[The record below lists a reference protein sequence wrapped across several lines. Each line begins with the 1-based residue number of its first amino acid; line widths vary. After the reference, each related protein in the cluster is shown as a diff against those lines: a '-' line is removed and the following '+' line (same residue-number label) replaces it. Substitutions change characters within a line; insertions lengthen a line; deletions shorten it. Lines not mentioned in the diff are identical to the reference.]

1 MPSQSKED
9 TTALS
14 MKFIVLFAI
23 SITAAA
29 VGLAIWPGALKAGGP
44 VINSFVA
51 VPDCILPDPR
61 RGILSYRVSGGI
73 MRIRLYAVHHG
84 GRVREFHSQSSGL
97 TPAPSMAASNVIDPG
112 AASDIESYVLSAA
125 AEEAKPVQPVG
136 IRQIEFFDGSRY
148 FALAVFYPADLPDTS
163 APSFNLPFFVNL
175 HLYKDAE
182 IAEGKFP
189 LVMFSHGR
197 GSNPLSYAWFAET
210 LASHGY
216 IVAAPY
222 HYRANTY
229 NSSIAY
235 LANKLWQRPLDVSF
249 DITAL
254 LNDALWGKHIDAGRI
269 GIAGHSQGGFTSL
282 WIGGAKVNPDQ
293 YLAFQRGWKNNPSV
307 PQHLRDELPLDP
319 APALAVHDERIKCAF
334 AMAPGII
341 KAFGMDEDGLRQL
354 TIPTYI
360 TVGARDT
367 QAPPKENAEF
377 AAKYIPNAELHV
389 IPGEVNHEIFVNECD
404 EEGRDEFPE
413 ACIDAPGVDRAAIHR
428 TIGAAALKFFGKAL
442 KGETGQ

>member
-1 MPSQSKED
+1 MPENRDSVPKHLLTGLRVRQSV
-9 TTALS
+9 TIFAL
-14 MKFIVLFAI
+14 LFAVLLA
-23 SITAAA
+23 TPPAAA
-29 VGLAIWPGALKAGGP
+29 G
-44 VINSFVA
+44 
-51 VPDCILPDPR
+51 
-61 RGILSYRVSGGI
+61 
-73 MRIRLYAVHHG
+73 
-84 GRVREFHSQSSGL
+84 EEQ
-97 TPAPSMAASNVIDPG
+97 PA
-112 AASDIESYVLSAA
+112 Y
-125 AEEAKPVQPVG
+125 PVG

-148 FALAVFYPADLPDTS
+148 FALAVFYPADLPDKS
-163 APSFNLPFFVNL
+163 APTFNLPFFVNL

-229 NSSIAY
+229 NSTIAY

-249 DITAL
+249 DITSL
-254 LNDALWGKHIDAGRI
+254 LNDPVWGKHIDAGRI

-282 WIGGAKVNPDQ
+282 WIGGAKVNPDK

-367 QAPPKENAEF
+367 QAPPKDNAEF
-377 AAKYIPNAELHV
+377 AAKYIPNAELYV
-389 IPGEVNHEIFVNECD
+389 IPGEVDHEIFVNECD

-413 ACIDAPGVDRAAIHR
+413 ACIDAPGVDRAAIHQSV
-428 TIGAAALKFFGKAL
+428 GAAALKFFGKAL
-442 KGETGQ
+442 KRETGQ